1 MINGL
6 HLRGILKAGSCRGQG
21 GGSFL
26 LKHMKDRGMS
36 VVELGGVVVCLSC
49 SGSSRECNTRIR
61 KEDSSERLDQNN
73 MEYETIEEDNE
84 WRKHYS

>member
-1 MINGL
+1 
-6 HLRGILKAGSCRGQG
+6 
-21 GGSFL
+21 
-26 LKHMKDRGMS
+26 MS

-84 WRKHYS
+84 WGKHYS